1 MSTGADDILK
11 NAQIAHHKELQ
22 FEDDLENLSLSVDDS
37 IDSFRFNVPQCDS
50 PLARM
55 STGAD
60 DILKNAQ
67 IANHKDLQFEDDLEN
82 LSLSVDDSI
91 DSFRFNVP
99 QCDSPL
105 ATEKGRSDRNDLL
118 KSTLKSARDFIESD
132 EFALISKDKL
142 TFNGKREKLQIFC
155 STPKHVF
162 DRVIR
167 NIVQKRREVSSDKF
181 GVGPAIHVCLAWLCH
196 AAQCSMGDMVPGG
209 EVFPH
214 AESYIHRR
222 LTKTELPEVPEGERV
237 ELAVLQVCR
246 VLDLLTVCDLRS
258 QSPVDRSIL
267 AFAICRLLLDA
278 NSCCAMQYRGSRAL
292 ENILN
297 ASSLSKRTT
306 LVEFSNIFPL
316 LSDDVKNLQLCHEII
331 RESNAD
337 PSACLSLC
345 SSTLI
350 HLSERAE
357 CEPSE
362 LESLSDI
369 DFVDSH
375 LAVIVDVLEDV
386 MDVCEKDDNKKGSI
400 ILMLDASL
408 HPSLFEKM
416 KPTRKQQ
423 ITELL
428 LRLRRELGGSC
439 NPNGALTYRLL
450 RNLIDRF
457 EIQSNPE
464 LTITG

>member
-11 NAQIAHHKELQ
+11 NAQIAHHKE
-22 FEDDLENLSLSVDDS
+22 
-37 IDSFRFNVPQCDS
+37 
-50 PLARM
+50 
-55 STGAD
+55 
-60 DILKNAQ
+60 
-67 IANHKDLQFEDDLEN
+67 LQFEDDLEN

-222 LTKTELPEVPEGERV
+222 LTKTELPEVPEEERV
-237 ELAVLQVCR
+237 ELAILQVCR

-292 ENILN
+292 EN
-297 ASSLSKRTT
+297 
-306 LVEFSNIFPL
+306 
-316 LSDDVKNLQLCHEII
+316 
-331 RESNAD
+331 
-337 PSACLSLC
+337 
-345 SSTLI
+345 
-350 HLSERAE
+350 
-357 CEPSE
+357 
-362 LESLSDI
+362 
-369 DFVDSH
+369 
-375 LAVIVDVLEDV
+375 
-386 MDVCEKDDNKKGSI
+386 DDNKKGSI

-408 HPSLFEKM
+408 HPSLYEKM

-428 LRLRRELGGSC
+428 LRLRRDLGGSC

>member
-1 MSTGADDILK
+1 
-11 NAQIAHHKELQ
+11 
-22 FEDDLENLSLSVDDS
+22 
-37 IDSFRFNVPQCDS
+37 
-50 PLARM
+50 M

-67 IANHKDLQFEDDLEN
+67 IANHKELQFEDDLEN

-155 STPKHVF
+155 STPKHHALRSSEDRSVLGGQVCSMDFVLMASAQYPLTDVF

-222 LTKTELPEVPEGERV
+222 LTKTELPEVPEEERV
-237 ELAVLQVCR
+237 ELAILQVCR

-297 ASSLSKRTT
+297 ASSLSKRAT

-408 HPSLFEKM
+408 HPSLYEKM

-428 LRLRRELGGSC
+428 LRLRRDLGGSC